1 MRIGQEGDTIDRAGV
16 RRKAD
21 GSLRNLTMD
30 AIRWWG
36 VCAWIGMMVLA
47 VVSYFMKGHP
57 L

>member
-21 GSLRNLTMD
+21 GTLRNFTMD

-47 VVSYFMKGHP
+47 AVSYAMRYP